1 VRRVEKLGDVSPEFE
16 LGAWLVGMLTLIMAL
31 LVEGKLVVCELCW
44 VFVGWGQA
52 CASRECGSILISSC
66 TTSASGAC

>member
-1 VRRVEKLGDVSPEFE
+1 VRRVGKLGDVSPEFE
-16 LGAWLVGMLTLIMAL
+16 LGVWLVGLLTLIMAL
-31 LVEGKLVVCELCW
+31 LVERKLVVCELCW

-66 TTSASGAC
+66 TTSTLGAC